1 MVGSSKDLSSVTS
14 LGLAWPAAKQ
24 HDANDDDGKRRR

>member
-1 MVGSSKDLSSVTS
+1 MGFLLDGKIFKDLSSVTS

-24 HDANDDDGKRRR
+24 NDANDGV